1 MSPPLILVIDDEIAI
16 RDSFGAYLED
26 CGYGV
31 ITAENGRQGLAAFE
45 ARHPDMVIVD
55 LRMPIVDGIHVL
67 AEIRRLSPLTPLIVA
82 SGTGIIGDAVE
93 ALQQGAWDYLLK
105 PVEDLSVL
113 AHAVEAALEKSQLK
127 KENQAY
133 RGHLEQLVE
142 ARTAALAEA
151 NATLSQISTRFR
163 QILDTLPTGI
173 VIVDVESRR
182 IVYLNPT
189 AAGMV
194 AVDPQEV
201 IGSPCHRVLCPQL
214 VGNCPMGTQKT
225 LDQAERTML
234 TADGRVVPILKTVC
248 RTVLDGRDCFIES
261 FIDLSEQ
268 LRAEQEQQRLQTQL
282 RQAQKME
289 ALGTLAGG
297 IAHDFNNILSA
308 VLGYSELGLQDLND
322 ATHPLFAK
330 LTAINH
336 AGHRAKRLVDQIL
349 AFSRRQEQL
358 QVPVK
363 VAPIVKEVLKLLQ
376 SSLPASIRVES
387 TIADDR
393 SVMGDPT
400 QIHQIIMNLC
410 TNAYHAMPDA
420 GGLLSLRLEPVCVD
434 SANDCGMED
443 LPAGPYLRI
452 AVADSGTGI
461 DPAIIERIFDPYF
474 TTKEK
479 GKGTGLGLAVVH
491 GIVKQYGG
499 GISVDSRLGQGTT
512 ISVLLP
518 VCVPKTNESGHPPV
532 SMPRGHEHVLLVDD
546 EKDLVDIVGSM
557 LERLGYRVTAC
568 TGSLEALALFKQDP
582 RGFDIVVSDF
592 NMPGLTGD
600 LLAQQILSIRG
611 DIPVI
616 ICTGFSRTF
625 DQERATAIGVRRIL
639 LKPLTMETVA
649 HGLREVLAAGG

>member
-1 MSPPLILVIDDEIAI
+1 MSRPLILVIDDEIAV

-31 ITAENGRQGLAAFE
+31 ITAENGRQGLADFQAQG
-45 ARHPDMVIVD
+45 PDLVIVD
-55 LRMPIVDGIHVL
+55 LRMPEVDGIQVL
-67 AEIRRLSPLTPLIVA
+67 SEIRRLSPLTPLIVA
-82 SGTGIIGDAVE
+82 SGTGIIGDAVD
-93 ALQQGAWDYLLK
+93 ALRQGAGDYLLK

-113 AHAVEAALEKSQLK
+113 AHAVEAALEKRRLK

-133 RGHLEQLVE
+133 RTNLETLVKP
-142 ARTAALAEA
+142 RTAVLAEA
-151 NATLSQISTRFR
+151 NATLSQINTQFR

-173 VIVDVESRR
+173 IIVDAESCR
-182 IVYLNPT
+182 IVYLSPA
-189 AAGMV
+189 AAGMLG
-194 AVDPQEV
+194 VDPQDV
-201 IGSPCHRVLCPQL
+201 IGIPCQRVCPQL
-214 VGNCPMGTQKT
+214 AGNCSMGTDPS
-225 LDQAERTML
+225 LDRAERTVL
-234 TADGRVVPILKTVC
+234 TVDGREVPVLKTVC
-248 RTVLDGRDCFIES
+248 RTVLEGRDCFIES

-268 LRAEQEQQRLQTQL
+268 LRAEQERKRLQTQL

-308 VLGYSELGLQDLND
+308 VLGYSELGLQDLDD
-322 ATHPLFAK
+322 ASHPLFAK

-349 AFSRRQEQL
+349 AFSRRQEQP

-363 VAPIVKEVLKLLQ
+363 IAPIVKEVLKLLQ
-376 SSLPASIRVES
+376 SSLPASIRVQS
-387 TIADDR
+387 TVADDR

-410 TNAYHAMPDA
+410 TNAYHAMQDA
-420 GGLLSLRLEPVCVD
+420 GGLLGLVLEPVCVD
-434 SANDCGMED
+434 SRDACGVED
-443 LPAGPYLRI
+443 LPAGSYLRI
-452 AVADSGTGI
+452 AVADTGTGI

-518 VCVPKTNESGHPPV
+518 AYVPPARESGHLLV
-532 SMPRGHEHVLLVDD
+532 SMPRGHEHLLLVDD
-546 EKDLVDIVGSM
+546 EKDLV
-557 LERLGYRVTAC
+557 
-568 TGSLEALALFKQDP
+568 
-582 RGFDIVVSDF
+582 
-592 NMPGLTGD
+592 
-600 LLAQQILSIRG
+600 
-611 DIPVI
+611 
-616 ICTGFSRTF
+616 
-625 DQERATAIGVRRIL
+625 
-639 LKPLTMETVA
+639 
-649 HGLREVLAAGG
+649 

>member
-1 MSPPLILVIDDEIAI
+1 MSRPLILVIDDEIAI

-31 ITAENGRQGLAAFE
+31 ITAENGRQGLAAFR
-45 ARHPDMVIVD
+45 AQGPDLVIVD
-55 LRMPIVDGIHVL
+55 LRMPEVDGIQVL
-67 AEIRRLSPLTPLIVA
+67 CEIRRLSPLTPLIVA
-82 SGTGIIGDAVE
+82 SGTGIVGDAVA
-93 ALQQGAWDYLLK
+93 ALRQGAWDYLLK

-113 AHAVEAALEKSQLK
+113 AHAVEAALEKRQLK

-133 RGHLEQLVE
+133 RANLEKLVK
-142 ARTAALAEA
+142 ARTAALAET
-151 NATLSQISTRFR
+151 NATLSQINTQFR
-163 QILDTLPTGI
+163 RILDTLPTGI
-173 VIVDVESRR
+173 IIVDAESSR
-182 IVYLNPT
+182 IVYLSPA
-189 AAGMV
+189 AAGMLG
-194 AVDPQEV
+194 VDPRDV
-201 IGSPCHRVLCPQL
+201 LGIPCQRVCPQL
-214 VGNCPMGTQKT
+214 AGNCSMGKDKL
-225 LDQAERTML
+225 LDRAERTML
-234 TADGRVVPILKTVC
+234 TVDGREVPVLKTVC
-248 RTVLDGRDCFIES
+248 RTVLEGRDCFIES

-268 LRAEQEQQRLQTQL
+268 LRAEQEQKRLQTQL

-308 VLGYSELGLQDLND
+308 VLGYSELGLQDLDD
-322 ATHPLFAK
+322 ASHPLFAK

-349 AFSRRQEQL
+349 AFSRRQEQP

-363 VAPIVKEVLKLLQ
+363 IAPIVKEVLKLLQ
-376 SSLPASIRVES
+376 SSLPASIRVQS

-393 SVMGDPT
+393 TVMGDPT

-410 TNAYHAMPDA
+410 TNAYHAMQDA
-420 GGLLSLRLEPVCVD
+420 GGLLSLLLEPVCVD
-434 SANDCGMED
+434 SRDACGVED
-443 LPAGPYLRI
+443 LPAGSYLRI
-452 AVADSGTGI
+452 VVADTGTGI

-499 GISVDSRLGQGTT
+499 GISVDSHLGKGTA

-518 VCVPKTNESGHPPV
+518 ACVPPAPESGHLPV

-546 EKDLVDIVGSM
+546 EKDLVEIVGSM
-557 LERLGYRVTAC
+557 LERLGYRVVAC
-568 TGSLEALALFKQDP
+568 TGSMEALALFKQDP
-582 RGFDIVVSDF
+582 FGFDLVVSDF

-600 LLAQQILSIRG
+600 QLAQQILSIRRE
-611 DIPVI
+611 IPI
-616 ICTGFSRTF
+616 IVCTGFSKAF
-625 DQERATAIGVRRIL
+625 DQARAKAIGVRRVL
-639 LKPLTMETVA
+639 MKPLTMEAIA
-649 HGLREVLAAGG
+649 HALREVLAASR